1 MQIFAKI
8 VEDKWEIP
16 FEAALSVCSRH
27 ERGDSI
33 YFLSQYAPNLA
44 VYGVDIIAE
53 IYSFLDLQKEL
64 EPIREQA
71 RKTLKAAAQYDDD
84 KEETIALSVSKTE
97 IEDIVAAYKINSQ
110 SKGRA
115 AIANGLLPLADLFFG
130 DYKGTPTEDA
140 KKYIDKSKGIETAQD
155 AIDGAVAILTDRIAF
170 NEEARYLIRNIT
182 ATEGTFEVVA
192 KKKSPKYDKFDGHHA
207 YSSISDEEL
216 LFLKTEDES
225 KEIKLSVSAPV
236 LYGLEVLK
244 HHFLQFPDSLSAH
257 IVNRAISEA
266 WTKFLSLMAQ
276 NSIKKELIDA
286 ATERVARKISA
297 QVREVLSQR
306 VKTTTRTVLIVSQNS
321 ERIIDI
327 IVANSGGECLRV
339 SQEDVRHYGK
349 AFNSAKIKN
358 IFEQWRASEFI
369 IVENPEFSAFTCDVI
384 DITTNSFAQKPV
396 IKKVEANKKTSPLL
410 KNEFVKK
417 QIAGLEKDVQ
427 NAYISAITTIAPLPI
442 IYDPEILQALTGNSA
457 VKYVDEENIRKIVD
471 RNLTLLQLEQGIE
484 IGEKH
489 DEALKKLGASEE
501 NIAKMRA
508 AKNSGTLRC
517 KNDIK
522 NIDGIENIL
531 FNNISGFVIFPKAA
545 NILDKTLVHPLMFD
559 LVQTL
564 GDSLKS
570 SVEEM
575 IHDENRILNY
585 ESENPTQNF
594 FIRQNLA
601 KQLKVGAKYASY
613 SSDHQRHFRTPW
625 KDIVLGSITY
635 GRVRNITDFGIFVDI
650 NAATDGL
657 VHISEIPPQKSDSVN
672 DAFHLGDKV
681 RVKILDADSK
691 RRRIALTMKLQT
703 ATIPEILKYLSENL

>member
-1 MQIFAKI
+1 VRIFAKI

-33 YFLSQYAPNLA
+33 YFLSQYAPDLA

-64 EPIREQA
+64 EPFREQV
-71 RKTLKAAAQYDDD
+71 RKTLKAAGQYDDD

-140 KKYIDKSKGIETAQD
+140 KKYIDKSKGVETAQD
-155 AIDGAVAILTDRIAF
+155 AIDGATAILTDRIAF

-182 ATEGTFEVVA
+182 ATEGTFEVVT

-207 YSSISDEEL
+207 YSGISDEEL
-216 LFLKTEDES
+216 LFLKTEEES
-225 KEIKLSVSAPV
+225 KEVKLSVSAPV

-297 QVREVLSQR
+297 QVRDVLSQR

-369 IVENPEFSAFTCDVI
+369 IVENPEFAAFTCEVI

-396 IKKVEANKKTSPLL
+396 IRKVEANKKTSPLL

-457 VKYVDEENIRKIVD
+457 VKYIDEENIRKIVD

-501 NIAKMRA
+501 NIVKMRA

-559 LVQTL
+559 LAQTL

-570 SVEEM
+570 SVEEL
-575 IHDENRILNY
+575 IHDENRILSY

-613 SSDHQRHFRTPW
+613 SSEHQRHFRTPW